1 MGVQSVTAGPIDES
15 SLRHPLERPIFV
27 ASVILNFAL
36 MAIAITLIFY
46 EPPWFKAHPLIDKEI
61 TLLRALAIT
70 ALVGIP
76 LLVLNRNRREASIRG
91 NSVHLSS
98 EQFPE
103 IYAILQGHCQRLGT
117 VDVPELF
124 LTGGSI
130 EPFSRTF
137 SSWGERY
144 IVIHQSV
151 FDIDDRKTMDVISFI
166 LGHELGAVRLNHTA
180 VWNEMLLT
188 YVSALKW
195 FRNPLER
202 VRTYSRDR
210 YGAALTPTGFRG
222 LLIRAT
228 GRRLMGQVNIEDY
241 LLQSRT
247 YGGLWS
253 NINTFFEPDPQ
264 VLLRINQLRAA
275 GYRYKP
281 YTEPR
286 AASTK
291 SSSGAL

>member
-1 MGVQSVTAGPIDES
+1 MEVLSPTIHSIDES
-15 SLRHPLERPIFV
+15 SLLHPLERPIFV

-36 MAIAITLIFY
+36 MAIAIALIFH
-46 EPPWFKAHPLIDKEI
+46 EPQWFKAHPLLDKEI
-61 TLLRALAIT
+61 SLLRALAIT

-91 NSVHLSS
+91 NSVHLSN

-103 IYAILQGHCQRLGT
+103 VYAILQSHCERLGM

-124 LTGGSI
+124 LTGRSV
-130 EPFSRTF
+130 EPFSKTF

-144 IVIHQSV
+144 IVIHQSL
-151 FDIDDRKTMDVISFI
+151 FDVDDRKTMDVISFT
-166 LGHELGAVRLNHTA
+166 LAHELGAIRLNHTA

-188 YVSALKW
+188 YVSAIKW

-210 YGAALTPTGFRG
+210 YGAALAPTGFRG
-222 LLIRAT
+222 LLINAI
-228 GRRLMGQVNIEDY
+228 GRRLMDQVNVEEY
-241 LLQSRT
+241 LQQSRT

-253 NINTFFEPDPQ
+253 NINTFFEPNPQ
-264 VLLRINQLRAA
+264 VLLRINQLRRA

-281 YTEPR
+281 YVQGDI
-286 AASTK
+286 A
-291 SSSGAL
+291 